1 MKKDRG
7 FTLVELVV
15 VIAILGILAGVAVP
29 VYSGYVKK
37 AHQAA
42 DNQLLGAV
50 NTAFAAALLENNA
63 EGSVA
68 PFGATLVGTSA
79 ITGVNCAI
87 NGVSDSFDK
96 YFAGNAGT
104 LQYYD
109 DAASDFIYD
118 GYTFVPT
125 ASYVDKAWRGS
136 SFDGKSGEL
145 AGALSDIADTI
156 GKSFGGGTA
165 KAILGRAEENPALAA
180 ALNSMGLSGY
190 MDVVKDSTNPGVDS
204 VKFIAKETAGASTS
218 NAYNAVSAMLA
229 SMADMGNSEVEQ
241 VELMPGMSIPASM
254 ATAMTSNGDSGVTN
268 LAYAY
273 AAATG
278 FYNSSYGKDATA
290 PSASSIGGMLQYM
303 QAAMSDPNFS
313 DYMSSQAQTDLGAYI
328 ASMGVLNANADSIKT
343 LSDDTV
349 AGLLAK
355 YFG

>member
-1 MKKDRG
+1 M
-7 FTLVELVV
+7 
-15 VIAILGILAGVAVP
+15 
-29 VYSGYVKK
+29 
-37 AHQAA
+37 
-42 DNQLLGAV
+42 
-50 NTAFAAALLENNA
+50 
-63 EGSVA
+63 
-68 PFGATLVGTSA
+68 
-79 ITGVNCAI
+79 
-87 NGVSDSFDK
+87 
-96 YFAGNAGT
+96 
-104 LQYYD
+104 
-109 DAASDFIYD
+109 
-118 GYTFVPT
+118 
-125 ASYVDKAWRGS
+125 DKAWRGS

-254 ATAMTSNGDSGVTN
+254 ATAMTSNGDSAVTN

-273 AAATG
+273 AVATG
-278 FYNSSYGKDATA
+278 YFNSSYGEGVTA
-290 PSASSIGGMLQYM
+290 PKVSSVGNML
-303 QAAMSDPNFS
+303 
-313 DYMSSQAQTDLGAYI
+313 DYMSAAVSYDNFDEYFEKQAQTDLGAYI
-328 ASMGVLNANADSIKT
+328 TSMGVLNANADSIKT